1 VTRQSRPEPGDAAQ
15 VSRYLGVGLTS
26 GLSTLLFL
34 YLGSLADA
42 RLGSG
47 PWLTLIGAFVGAG
60 AGFYYMYYHLVIEPR
75 SRAGRRNGQDR

>member
-1 VTRQSRPEPGDAAQ
+1 MTQQQKGPAVASAQ
-15 VSRYLGVGLTS
+15 VSKHLGVGLTS
-26 GLSTLLFL
+26 ALSTLLFL

-42 RLGSG
+42 RLGTT

-75 SRAGRRNGQDR
+75 QRRAREEKAER